1 MCPYLIAWPST
12 GWRACSGPARLRM
25 SGSRLG
31 LCAGTCRTRKMAAGR
46 PAGNEPTSFIRA
58 STPPADAPIT
68 ITSCLGIVLLSLTGR
83 CLDNTFLC
91 YHVRLQ
97 ARKIVHSDNMRYSNH
112 VTLREKGSR
121 DGMQRERIL
130 IQSHDK

>member
-1 MCPYLIAWPST
+1 
-12 GWRACSGPARLRM
+12 M

-31 LCAGTCRTRKMAAGR
+31 LCAGICRTRKMAAGR
-46 PAGNEPTSFIRA
+46 RAGNEPTSAIRA

-68 ITSCLGIVLLSLTGR
+68 ITSCLGIVLLSLIGR
-83 CLDNTFLC
+83 CLDNTFLF
-91 YHVRLQ
+91 HQVRFYT
-97 ARKIVHSDNMRYSNH
+97 RKIVHSGNRRYCNH

-130 IQSHDK
+130 IIQKHDKSKQEGCQEKLSRG